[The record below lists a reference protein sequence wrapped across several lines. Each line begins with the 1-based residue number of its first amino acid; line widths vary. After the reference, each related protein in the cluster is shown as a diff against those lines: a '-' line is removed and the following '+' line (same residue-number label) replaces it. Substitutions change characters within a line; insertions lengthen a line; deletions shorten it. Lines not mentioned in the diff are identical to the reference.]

1 MKRILLAAFLCFIAV
16 DGFSQK
22 KVFPGDIDYIYMPTF
37 IGLYGGAGLATSN
50 NYDVAPSLGLFF
62 EKSSKT
68 RSRVGAQLF
77 YQQFSL
83 YSDNEMNSE
92 KHMQGEAGEI
102 FRHLSS
108 YIFIAPNYSY
118 MAVNKLNFIMDIS
131 VNAGAGFK
139 ISGFDSVKK
148 WDHGYYLNGYY
159 TAYNSGIG
167 QYDSVI
173 DASKNINSLLI
184 RVGLTVSQY
193 MHLGGGNW
201 WFCLKE
207 DFGFLAN
214 TLTKT
219 GDVNVESPA
228 RTPYTPTNLK
238 PGYISLQVGITHI
251 KSKKG
256 Y

>member
-1 MKRILLAAFLCFIAV
+1 MKRILLIAFLCIIAV

-22 KVFPGDIDYIYMPTF
+22 ITFPGDIDYVYMPTF

-50 NYDVAPSLGLFF
+50 NYDVAPSLGLIF
-62 EKSSKT
+62 EKSSRTK
-68 RSRVGAQLF
+68 SRVGAQLF

-83 YSDNEMNSE
+83 YADNELNSA
-92 KHMQGEAGEI
+92 KHKQGEAGET

-108 YIFIAPNYSY
+108 FVFIAPNYSY
-118 MAVNKLNFIMDIS
+118 MIANKLNFVSDITI
-131 VNAGAGFK
+131 NAGVGFK
-139 ISGFDSVKK
+139 VSGFDTVKK
-148 WDHGYYLNGYY
+148 WDHGYYVNGYY
-159 TAYNSGIG
+159 TSYTSGIG

-173 DASKNINSLLI
+173 DGSKNINSLLI
-184 RVGLTVSQY
+184 RIGLTVTQY
-193 MHLGGGNW
+193 MHVGGGDW
-201 WFCLKE
+201 WFTLKE

-238 PGYISLQVGITHI
+238 PGYISLQIGITHI
-251 KSKKG
+251 KSKKR